1 MLLPALRRPRRPGR
15 RALEPARAIGS
26 RPGAGARPRAG
37 GTPSPAPWPRGR
49 ENQPPYRC
57 YTPSRAAQ
65 LAVPAWWRPASN
77 RSAKSSRSSSWLT
90 LLSRRSMVVRCV
102 SISRRRPSLPA
113 QGGGPYRAY
122 QRRRRNA
129 KETSSSGASQNIKAK
144 PHIVRSSRPLDG
156 PGLPGLFDVLGRL
169 PQDLRDALERRIV
182 RASAPCA
189 LEGGS
194 GQLGEGTLDFAQTTA
209 GEVAYGL
216 TDPVEDLVEQV
227 TVLLQVPL
235 AFGRHVIHLLPRGLN
250 RPDVALVLQELE
262 CWVHRPSRWC
272 VVAAHLFLQ
281 GLDHLVAVSRLLLEQ
296 SENHELHFS
305 RLEHLVPAP
314 GAFGTGPRAPP
325 SGAGE
330 PRSEAPVFPCTAH
343 DRLLTVGMSQDITH
357 DIS

>member
-1 MLLPALRRPRRPGR
+1 MVMATSPRNAFAGSSTTSAPRPASSRAGSGDRFQTRSRCPAESRRDAIARPMAPSPRKPTSISLLHPFAGGSAR
-15 RALEPARAIGS
+15 RAGL
-26 RPGAGARPRAG
+26 
-37 GTPSPAPWPRGR
+37 
-49 ENQPPYRC
+49 
-57 YTPSRAAQ
+57 
-65 LAVPAWWRPASN
+65 WRPASN
-77 RSAKSSRSSSWLT
+77 RSVKSSRSSSWLT

-113 QGGGPYRAY
+113 PGGGPYRAN

-129 KETSSSGASQNIKAK
+129 KETSSSGTSQNIKAK

-305 RLEHLVPAP
+305 
-314 GAFGTGPRAPP
+314 
-325 SGAGE
+325 
-330 PRSEAPVFPCTAH
+330 
-343 DRLLTVGMSQDITH
+343 
-357 DIS
+357 